1 VKGDAETPRHGVAV
15 GDERSAV
22 AAVRERIAG
31 PMPRVGIVL
40 DRDWPGLADVVGEP
54 TVIPYAG
61 VPGMPQP
68 TVPGHRSEFVAG
80 TLEGVPVILQ
90 RGRLHLYEGH
100 DPATVVFPVRLM
112 AGLGI
117 EALILTNA
125 AGGIRPAMRPPALM
139 LITDHLNLTGRSP
152 LVGPVPDGEQRF
164 PDMSAAYDP
173 ALRALARAAA
183 GAAGVTLHEGVYAG
197 LLGPSFE
204 TPAEIR
210 MLATLGADAV
220 GMSTVLEV
228 IAARARGLRV
238 LGVST
243 ITNPA
248 AGITDRPLDHGEVLE
263 AGRAVA
269 RDLEA
274 LVRGVVREV

>member
-1 VKGDAETPRHGVAV
+1 MEGEAV
-15 GDERSAV
+15 ERI
-22 AAVRERIAG
+22 RERLGSA
-31 PMPRVGIVL
+31 MPRVGIVL
-40 DRDWPGLADVVGEP
+40 GSGSGGLADAVERTA
-54 TVIPYAG
+54 TVSYRE
-61 VPGMPQP
+61 VPGMPEP
-68 TVPGHRSEFVAG
+68 TVPGHRGEFVSG
-80 TLEGVPVILQ
+80 TLEGVPVLLQ

-100 DPATVVFPVRLM
+100 DSGTAVLPIRIM
-112 AGLGI
+112 AGVGVRT
-117 EALILTNA
+117 LIVTNA
-125 AGGIRPAMRPPALM
+125 AGGIRETMPPPALM

-152 LVGPVPDGEQRF
+152 LVGPVGEGEQRF

-173 ALRALARAAA
+173 DLRALAREVARAH
-183 GAAGVTLHEGVYAG
+183 GLTLHEGVYAG

-228 IAARARGLRV
+228 IAARARGMRV
-238 LGVST
+238 LGIST

-248 AGITDRPLDHGEVLE
+248 AGITDRPLDHEEVLQ
-263 AGRAVA
+263 AGQAVA

-274 LVRGVVREV
+274 LVRGVVGGGQAVRRSGG

>member
-1 VKGDAETPRHGVAV
+1 MEGEAV
-15 GDERSAV
+15 ERI
-22 AAVRERIAG
+22 RERLGSA
-31 PMPRVGIVL
+31 MPRVGIVL
-40 DRDWPGLADVVGEP
+40 GSGSGGLADAVERTA
-54 TVIPYAG
+54 TVSYRE
-61 VPGMPQP
+61 VPGMPEP
-68 TVPGHRSEFVAG
+68 TVPGHRGEFVSG
-80 TLEGVPVILQ
+80 TLEGVPVLLQ

-100 DPATVVFPVRLM
+100 DSGTAVLPIRIM
-112 AGLGI
+112 AGVGVRT
-117 EALILTNA
+117 LIVTNA
-125 AGGIRPAMRPPALM
+125 AGGIRETMTPPALM

-152 LVGPVPDGEQRF
+152 LVGPVGEGEQRF

-173 ALRALARAAA
+173 DLRALAREVARAN
-183 GAAGVTLHEGVYAG
+183 GLTLHEGVYAG

-228 IAARARGLRV
+228 IAARARGMRV
-238 LGVST
+238 LGIST

-248 AGITDRPLDHGEVLE
+248 AGITDRPLDHEEVLQ
-263 AGRAVA
+263 AGQAVA

-274 LVRGVVREV
+274 LVRGVVRQI

>member
-1 VKGDAETPRHGVAV
+1 
-15 GDERSAV
+15 
-22 AAVRERIAG
+22 
-31 PMPRVGIVL
+31 VGIVL
-40 DRDWPGLADVVGEP
+40 GSGLAGLADAVERPV
-54 TVIPYAG
+54 VIPYAQVPG
-61 VPGMPQP
+61 VPEP
-68 TVPGHRSEFVAG
+68 TVPGHRGEFVAG

-100 DPATVVFPVRLM
+100 DPATAVFPVRLM
-112 AGLGI
+112 AGLGV
-117 EALILTNA
+117 EMLVVTNA
-125 AGGIRPAMRPPALM
+125 AGGIRASITPPALM
-139 LITDHLNLTGRSP
+139 LISDHLNLTGRSP
-152 LVGPVPDGEQRF
+152 LMGPAPDGEPRF

-173 ALRALARAAA
+173 ALRALAREVARD
-183 GAAGVTLHEGVYAG
+183 AGVTLHEGVYAG

-238 LGVST
+238 LGIST

-248 AGITDRPLDHGEVLE
+248 AGITDRPLDHEEVLE

-274 LVRGVVREV
+274 LVRGVLRGLERR